1 MIKKIRKKGI
11 LVGRRR
17 TQPGIQGSQAPWGT
31 PRIRAEER
39 KNHGARVE
47 AGWGKRRE
55 RRVRIRARS
64 QGAVCLRR
72 TGIGESRGRM
82 GRDRM
87 KKMGD
92 PLTEIPQLN
101 AGENPAPKISV

>member
-1 MIKKIRKKGI
+1 M
-11 LVGRRR
+11 
-17 TQPGIQGSQAPWGT
+17 
-31 PRIRAEER
+31 RAEER
-39 KNHGARVE
+39 KNQGARVQ

-55 RRVRIRARS
+55 RRVTKAARN

-72 TGIGESRGRM
+72 TGIEESRGRM

-92 PLTEIPQLN
+92 PLSEIPQLN
-101 AGENPAPKISV
+101 AGENPAPKI

>member
-1 MIKKIRKKGI
+1 M
-11 LVGRRR
+11 
-17 TQPGIQGSQAPWGT
+17 
-31 PRIRAEER
+31 RAEER

-55 RRVRIRARS
+55 RRVMKATRN

-92 PLTEIPQLN
+92 PLSEIPQLN
-101 AGENPAPKISV
+101 AGENPAPKI

>member
-1 MIKKIRKKGI
+1 M
-11 LVGRRR
+11 
-17 TQPGIQGSQAPWGT
+17 
-31 PRIRAEER
+31 RAEER
-39 KNHGARVE
+39 KNHGASVQ
-47 AGWGKRRE
+47 AGLGKRRE
-55 RRVRIRARS
+55 SRVMKAARN

-92 PLTEIPQLN
+92 PLSEIPQLT
-101 AGENPAPKISV
+101 AGGHPAQKI

>member
-1 MIKKIRKKGI
+1 M
-11 LVGRRR
+11 
-17 TQPGIQGSQAPWGT
+17 
-31 PRIRAEER
+31 RAEER
-39 KNHGARVE
+39 KNHGARVL
-47 AGWGKRRE
+47 AGCGKKRH
-55 RRVRIRARS
+55 RRVIKAARN

-92 PLTEIPQLN
+92 PLSEIPQLN
-101 AGENPAPKISV
+101 AGENPAPKI

>member
-1 MIKKIRKKGI
+1 MVMK
-11 LVGRRR
+11 
-17 TQPGIQGSQAPWGT
+17 A
-31 PRIRAEER
+31 
-39 KNHGARVE
+39 ARN
-47 AGWGKRRE
+47 
-55 RRVRIRARS
+55 

-92 PLTEIPQLN
+92 PLSEIPQLN
-101 AGENPAPKISV
+101 AGENPAPKI

>member
-1 MIKKIRKKGI
+1 MK
-11 LVGRRR
+11 
-17 TQPGIQGSQAPWGT
+17 
-31 PRIRAEER
+31 AEER
-39 KNHGARVE
+39 KNHGASME
-47 AGWGKRRE
+47 AGRGKRRE
-55 RRVRIRARS
+55 RRVIKAARN

-92 PLTEIPQLN
+92 PLSEIPQLN
-101 AGENPAPKISV
+101 AEENPALKI

>member
-1 MIKKIRKKGI
+1 M
-11 LVGRRR
+11 
-17 TQPGIQGSQAPWGT
+17 
-31 PRIRAEER
+31 
-39 KNHGARVE
+39 E

-92 PLTEIPQLN
+92 PLAEIPQLN